1 MDYETKIYLDKLIEA
16 VDSPDWWTIGI
27 TVVNALIMIWIGWK
41 QYKLQEQQNK
51 LARYDENIVLYNN
64 MKIIHWYVQYVF
76 RNINYTLENLKYHK
90 TYFDKEITTFKEL
103 RKWFMENES
112 ILRFRVKM
120 TDEEYYGYLNFLC
133 KLEDIS
139 FKMNEY
145 INQNDVIDTE
155 INYHSND
162 WIIDDDAQI
171 NTILSHI
178 VTEERMSVKNLL
190 LDVKTFKEHVLNHS
204 ILKRLQKLC
213 TL

>member
-16 VDSPDWWTIGI
+16 VDSPDWWMIGI
-27 TVVNALIMIWIGWK
+27 TVVNAFIMILLGWK

-51 LARYDENIVLYNN
+51 LVRYNENIELYNN
-64 MKIIHWYVQYVF
+64 IKKIHWYVQYVF
-76 RNINYTLENLKYHK
+76 RNIYYTLENLKYHK

-120 TDEEYYGYLNFLC
+120 TDEEYYGYLNFLY
-133 KLEDIS
+133 KLEDVS

-162 WIIDDDAQI
+162 WVIDDDAQI

-178 VTEERMSVKNLL
+178 VTEERIAIKKLL
-190 LDVKTFKEHVLNHS
+190 LDAKTFKEYVLNHS

>member
-1 MDYETKIYLDKLIEA
+1 
-16 VDSPDWWTIGI
+16 
-27 TVVNALIMIWIGWK
+27 
-41 QYKLQEQQNK
+41 
-51 LARYDENIVLYNN
+51 
-64 MKIIHWYVQYVF
+64 
-76 RNINYTLENLKYHK
+76 
-90 TYFDKEITTFKEL
+90 
-103 RKWFMENES
+103 
-112 ILRFRVKM
+112 
-120 TDEEYYGYLNFLC
+120 
-133 KLEDIS
+133 
-139 FKMNEY
+139 MNEY

-190 LDVKTFKEHVLNHS
+190 LDVKTFKEYVLNHS

>member
-16 VDSPDWWTIGI
+16 VNSTDWWTIGI
-27 TVVNALIMIWIGWK
+27 TVVNALIMIWLGWK

-51 LARYDENIVLYNN
+51 LARYDENIALYNN
-64 MKIIHWYVQYVF
+64 MKRIHWYVQYVF
-76 RNINYTLENLKYHK
+76 RNINYTLENIKYHK
-90 TYFDKEITTFKEL
+90 TYFDKDITTLKEL
-103 RKWFMENES
+103 RKWFIENES
-112 ILRFRVKM
+112 NLRFRVKM

-133 KLEDIS
+133 KLEDVS

-178 VTEERMSVKNLL
+178 ITEERMSVKNLL
-190 LDVKTFKEHVLNHS
+190 LDAKTFKEYLLNHS
-204 ILKRLQKLC
+204 ILKRLQELC

>member
-1 MDYETKIYLDKLIEA
+1 M
-16 VDSPDWWTIGI
+16 
-27 TVVNALIMIWIGWK
+27 
-41 QYKLQEQQNK
+41 
-51 LARYDENIVLYNN
+51 
-64 MKIIHWYVQYVF
+64 QYVF
-76 RNINYTLENLKYHK
+76 RNINYTLENIKYNK
-90 TYFDKEITTFKEL
+90 TYFDKDITTFKEL

-112 ILRFRVKM
+112 NLRFRVKM

-133 KLEDIS
+133 KLEDVS

-178 VTEERMSVKNLL
+178 ITEERMSVKNLL
-190 LDVKTFKEHVLNHS
+190 LDAKTFKEYLLNHS
-204 ILKRLQKLC
+204 ILKRLQELC